1 MTNNK
6 ISIEDLRRFKFVS
19 DPQVSPDGEKIA
31 FVLSKINYEEDAYER
46 HIWMIDRASGEMT
59 QFTYGPGR
67 DNYPRW
73 SPDGRWLLFIS
84 SGRHPG
90 KKAQLMAIPIDGGEA
105 RQLADMEKNV
115 MAPEWAPDS
124 RRVLFLSRIWTV
136 EKPKTDVKVIRRLKY
151 KMKGA
156 GIIENTRRHLF
167 TTSLDGGEP
176 EQLTRGEFDVDAAK
190 WSPDGEEIAF
200 VAWMGKVTS
209 YNRFRD
215 VYSIPST
222 GGEANK
228 LTPGRHVITDL
239 FWSPDGKDLALLG
252 HDLRFRANNVDIW
265 LLPATGGTPR
275 NITAS
280 HDRTHR
286 NIGGDVRVG
295 TPWPGAVWSPDGG
308 SIYFMTGGLPTT
320 NIYRI
325 DVGTEKIDQLTSGI
339 NIEGFS
345 LSADHS
351 VMAYSAMNATNLA
364 DIWLRDGEGERRLT
378 RVNKGLWEEL
388 SLSVPE
394 PYTWVNELGDE
405 IVGWII
411 KPQDFEQGKK
421 YPAILQIHGGLR
433 AMYGDVM
440 YHEFQVLASEG
451 YVVLYTNPRGSDGYG
466 EDYAHSVFGHCG
478 DVDYED
484 LMRFMDDA
492 LERYDFIDPDRL
504 GVTGGS
510 YGGYLTNIIVT
521 KTGRFSAAVT
531 CRSVT
536 NWYSLHG
543 TSDNQF
549 RGFALEDST
558 IAYPWRDTDAVLR
571 ISPVH
576 LIKNPT
582 TPTMIIHSEKDF
594 RIPIEQAEE
603 FYIALKE
610 CDVETE
616 FVRFPDE
623 GHELSRSGKPRH
635 REERLQHIVRWFN
648 KYLK

>member
-1 MTNNK
+1 MTLNK
-6 ISIEDLRRFKFVS
+6 ISIEDLRRFNFVS
-19 DPQVSPDGEKIA
+19 DPQVSPDGKNIA
-31 FVLSKINYEEDAYER
+31 YVHTNINYDKDGYEK
-46 HIWMIDRASGEMT
+46 HIWMIDTASGEKK
-59 QFTYGPGR
+59 QFTHGESK
-67 DNYPRW
+67 DTYPRW
-73 SPDGRWLLFIS
+73 SPDGKLLMFL
-84 SGRHPG
+84 SGGRQPE
-90 KKAQLMAIPIDGGEA
+90 KKTQVWVIPIDGGEA
-105 RQLADMEKNV
+105 RLLADSEEGVRK
-115 MAPEWAPDS
+115 PSWAPDS
-124 RRVLFLSRIWTV
+124 KGIIYTTQVWTI
-136 EKPKTDVKVIRRLKY
+136 EKPKTDVLVITRLKY
-151 KMKGA
+151 K
-156 GIIENTRRHLF
+156 R
-167 TTSLDGGEP
+167 SLNSEEP
-176 EQLTRGEFDVDAAK
+176 EQLTHGEFDVDAAK
-190 WSPDGEEIAF
+190 WSPDGEKIAF

-209 YNRFRD
+209 SNRFRD

-222 GGEANK
+222 GGEAKN
-228 LTPGRHVITDL
+228 LTLGRHVITDIS
-239 FWSPDGKDLALLG
+239 WSPDGKELALIG

-265 LLPATGGTPR
+265 LLPETGGTPR
-275 NITAS
+275 NITAA

-286 NIGGDVRVG
+286 NPGSDVRVE
-295 TPWPGAVWSPDGG
+295 TPWPGAVWTPDGG

-325 DVGTEKIDQLTSGI
+325 NVGTEKIEQLTSGI
-339 NIEGFS
+339 SVEGFS
-345 LSADHS
+345 LSVDHS
-351 VMAYSAMNATNLA
+351 VLAYSAMNASNLA
-364 DIWLRDGEGERRLT
+364 DIWVRDEEGERRLT
-378 RVNKGLWEEL
+378 CVNEELWNEL
-388 SLSVPE
+388 SLGVPE
-394 PYTWVNELGDE
+394 SYTWVNDLGDE

-411 KPQDFEQGKK
+411 KPQDFEPGKK
-421 YPAILQIHGGLR
+421 YPVILQIHGGLR

-440 YHEFQVLASEG
+440 YHEFHILASEG

-466 EDYAHSVFGHCG
+466 EDFAHSVFGHCG

-492 LERYDFIDPDRL
+492 IERYDFIDPDRM

-510 YGGYLTNIIVT
+510 YGGYLTNIIVA

-558 IAYPWRDTDAVLR
+558 IAYPWRDAEAILR
-571 ISPVH
+571 MSPVH

-610 CDVETE
+610 SDVEAE